1 MEGNVMMPRS
11 ISEPITL
18 RNNVFVDIN
27 KKKEEVDENVEDGLQ
42 PGEIIDIPD
51 DKMMGQQDAQ
61 ELMKILK

>member
-1 MEGNVMMPRS
+1 MMPRS